1 MYPKASIKMLSNSR
15 TQKIFI
21 DGVCK
26 EKGFGNVE
34 VITGDF
40 TKFDFEEKEQYV
52 LATKEV
58 LPLTSP
64 TDSPTF
70 SPSRCLNT

>member
-21 DGVCK
+21 DDVCK
-26 EKGFGNVE
+26 QKGFGNVE

-52 LATKEV
+52 
-58 LPLTSP
+58 P
-64 TDSPTF
+64 
-70 SPSRCLNT
+70 PSSDNRR

>member
-21 DGVCK
+21 DDVCAQ
-26 EKGFGNVE
+26 KGFHNVQ

-52 LATKEV
+52 PFPVALP
-58 LPLTSP
+58 PLTP
-64 TDSPTF
+64 ATDSPTS
-70 SPSRCLNT
+70 SPSKCSNT